1 MFMWKSYVRLC
12 LEKADWK
19 KTRALSKFKESYKL
33 TVNSTKKFFVIRQ
46 ENYIQ
51 TLPEKKKKKKNP
63 IINILV

>member
-12 LEKADWK
+12 LEKADRK

-51 TLPEKKKKKKNP
+51 TLPEKKKKKTQ
-63 IINILV
+63 